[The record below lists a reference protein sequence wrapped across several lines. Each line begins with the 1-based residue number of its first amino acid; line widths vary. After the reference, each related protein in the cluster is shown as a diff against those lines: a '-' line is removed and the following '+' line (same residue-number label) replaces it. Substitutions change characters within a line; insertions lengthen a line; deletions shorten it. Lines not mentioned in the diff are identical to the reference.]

1 MSEDERKLSKEDFV
15 LQAIKQLRKPP
26 YKGIHSVFSGFNQAF
41 RDYFDEEPRLA
52 VESMIAAGQIEA
64 WMVRGG
70 PMLYLPGEKFEGNDA
85 LVKIL
90 GQDTW

>member
-70 PMLYLPGEKFEGNDA
+70 SMLYLTGEKSEGDDA
-85 LVKIL
+85 LAKIL